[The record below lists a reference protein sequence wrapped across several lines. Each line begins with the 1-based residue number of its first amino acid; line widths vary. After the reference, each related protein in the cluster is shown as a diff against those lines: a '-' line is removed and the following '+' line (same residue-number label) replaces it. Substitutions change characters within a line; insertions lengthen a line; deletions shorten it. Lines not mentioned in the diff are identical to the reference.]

1 MTGFTSD
8 PNAGWG
14 NLMGV
19 GETNYIPSSGGL
31 DLQSIEAGDAALPT
45 YVNLG
50 NTTGN
55 SYNIDD
61 FFGSTDGVD
70 YAQVFGPSTSAFD
83 SLMQEITGIGEK
95 SMIDKAS
102 GWIKDNKELASMLA
116 AGGAGLLKNLG
127 QQSMLEDQREWV
139 SKRDAEKR
147 AQDLEDRDHQEKLR
161 KFAPVSPLKT
171 GLLDSVKKRTEGAK
185 A

>member
-1 MTGFTSD
+1 MNDAEWSALE
-8 PNAGWG
+8 NAH
-14 NLMGV
+14 V
-19 GETNYIPSSGGL
+19 
-31 DLQSIEAGDAALPT
+31 ADAAAASHTAPVGAQYSLPAQDIIDFD
-45 YVNLG
+45 LG
-50 NTTGN
+50 ARGN
-55 SYNIDD
+55 EGYLAGLLTN
-61 FFGSTDGVD
+61 DGTFSDSDAVQ
-70 YAQVFGPSTSAFD
+70 YASVFGTGTSAFD

-95 SMIDKAS
+95 SGIT
-102 GWIKDNKELASMLA
+102 GWVKENEKLASMLA

-161 KFAPVSPLKT
+161 KFAPVAPLKT